1 MNSEYGLVENVMRLV
16 SLVIAVVLLARNVIL
31 FSFVSPGALI
41 LGFNSFW
48 TYDMIRSFMKKR
60 LFQRRKRI

>member
-48 TYDMIRSFMKKR
+48 MYDMIRSFIKTMFVKK
-60 LFQRRKRI
+60 KMD